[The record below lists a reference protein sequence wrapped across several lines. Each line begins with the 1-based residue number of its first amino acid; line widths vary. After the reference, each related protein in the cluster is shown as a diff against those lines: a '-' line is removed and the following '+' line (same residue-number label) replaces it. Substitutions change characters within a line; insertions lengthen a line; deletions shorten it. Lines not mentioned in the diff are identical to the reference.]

1 MSIPMNPGA
10 NLRGAVDLSGLSSRQ
25 PAPQAAGSRPAP
37 SGAAP
42 DTVRVPSLVLEGN
55 DQNFGQFIELSS
67 RVPVVVDLYS
77 VRSDVSVALSPVL
90 ERLVGQHDGH
100 LVIVRV
106 DIDANPQ
113 LVQGLQATTAP
124 TVVVLIGGQPMPLF
138 QGAVPEAQLA
148 DVLGRVIE
156 AAAQS
161 GVAGQ
166 VVVDGAADQPAPEP
180 ELPPLHQEAYDAIAR
195 RDYATAIAA
204 YTKQIAQQPNDR
216 EAVAGL
222 AQVSLLDRLD
232 GKTVDAMRSA
242 AAADATSVDA
252 ALDVADLDLSGGHV
266 TDAFDRLLA
275 LFPTLDPDDRDRVR
289 ERILQ
294 YFEIVGVTDPLVV
307 SARARL
313 AGLLY

>member
-1 MSIPMNPGA
+1 MSIPMNSGA
-10 NLRGAVDLSGLSSRQ
+10 NLRGAVDLSGLSSRP
-25 PAPQAAGSRPAP
+25 PAPARADGRAPVAPAGDA
-37 SGAAP
+37 
-42 DTVRVPSLVLEGN
+42 VRVPSLVLEGN

-77 VRSDVSVALSPVL
+77 AGSEASVALSPVL
-90 ERLVGQHDGH
+90 ERIVGTHGGR

-138 QGAVPEAQLA
+138 QGALPEAQLT
-148 DVLGRVIE
+148 DVLARVVE

-161 GVAGQ
+161 GVSGQ
-166 VVVDGAADQPAPEP
+166 VVVDGTPDQPAPEP
-180 ELPPLHQEAYDAIAR
+180 ELPPLHQEAFDAIGR

-204 YTKQIAQQPNDR
+204 YRKQILQQPNDR

-232 GKTVDAMRSA
+232 GQTVDALRSA

-252 ALDVADLDLSGGHV
+252 ALGVADLDLSGGHV
-266 TDAFDRLLA
+266 ADAFDRLLA
-275 LFPTLDPDDRDRVR
+275 LFPSLDTDGRDRVR
-289 ERILQ
+289 ERLLE
-294 YFEIVGVTDPLVV
+294 YFEIVGVTEPLVV
-307 SARARL
+307 AARARL

>member
-1 MSIPMNPGA
+1 MSIPMNSAA
-10 NLRGAVDLSGLSSRQ
+10 NLRGAVDLSGLSTRQ
-25 PAPQAAGSRPAP
+25 PAQPAAGGPSPA
-37 SGAAP
+37 G
-42 DTVRVPSLVLEGN
+42 DVIRVPSLVLEGT

-77 VRSDVSVALSPVL
+77 ARSEASVALSPVL
-90 ERLVGQHDGH
+90 ERIVSQHGGKLV
-100 LVIVRV
+100 VVKV
-106 DIDANPQ
+106 DVDANPQ

-138 QGAVPEAQLA
+138 QGALPEVQLT
-148 DVLGRVIE
+148 DVIARVIQ

-166 VVVDGAADQPAPEP
+166 VVVEGGAQEPSPEP
-180 ELPPLHQEAYDAIAR
+180 ELPPLHQEAYDAIGR
-195 RDYATAIAA
+195 RDYAAAIAA
-204 YTKQIAQQPNDR
+204 YRKQLAQQPNDR

-232 GKTVDAMRSA
+232 GKTVDSIRSA
-242 AAADATSVDA
+242 AAADPQSAEA

-266 TDAFDRLLA
+266 ADAFDRLLA
-275 LFPTLDPDDRDRVR
+275 LFPSLAGDERDTVRARLLD
-289 ERILQ
+289 
-294 YFEIVGVTDPLVV
+294 YFEIVGITDPLVV
-307 SARARL
+307 AARARL

>member
-1 MSIPMNPGA
+1 MSIPMNSGA
-10 NLRGAVDLSGLSSRQ
+10 NLRGAVDLSGLSTRQ
-25 PAPQAAGSRPAP
+25 PAQQAAPGRPA
-37 SGAAP
+37 STDGI
-42 DTVRVPSLVLEGN
+42 RVPSLVLEGD

-67 RVPVVVDLYS
+67 RVPVIIDLYS
-77 VRSDVSVALSPVL
+77 ARSEASVALSPVL
-90 ERLVGQHDGH
+90 ERIVGQHAGKV
-100 LVIVRV
+100 VIVRV
-106 DIDANPQ
+106 DVDSNPQ

-138 QGAVPEAQLA
+138 QGALPEAQLT
-148 DVLGRVIE
+148 DVVARVIE

-166 VVVDGAADQPAPEP
+166 VTVEGDASQPVPEP

-195 RDYATAIAA
+195 RDYPAAIAA
-204 YTKQIAQQPNDR
+204 YRKQIAQQPSDR

-232 GKTVDAMRSA
+232 GKTVDAIRSA
-242 AAADATSVDA
+242 AASDPESVDA

-266 TDAFDRLLA
+266 ADAFDRLLA
-275 LFPTLDPDDRDRVR
+275 LFPSLDGDGRNAVR
-289 ERILQ
+289 TRLLD
-294 YFEIVGVTDPLVV
+294 YFEIVGVADPLVV

>member
-1 MSIPMNPGA
+1 MSIPMNSGA
-10 NLRGAVDLSGLSSRQ
+10 NLRGAVDLSGLSTRQ
-25 PAPQAAGSRPAP
+25 PAQQAAPGRPA
-37 SGAAP
+37 SADAI
-42 DTVRVPSLVLEGN
+42 RVPSLVLEGD

-67 RVPVVVDLYS
+67 RVPVIIDLYS
-77 VRSDVSVALSPVL
+77 ARSEASVALSPVL
-90 ERLVGQHDGH
+90 ERIVGQHAGKV
-100 LVIVRV
+100 VIVRV
-106 DIDANPQ
+106 DVDSNPQ

-138 QGAVPEAQLA
+138 QGALPEAQLT
-148 DVLGRVIE
+148 DVVARVIE

-166 VVVDGAADQPAPEP
+166 VTVEGDASQPVPEP
-180 ELPPLHQEAYDAIAR
+180 ELPPLHQEAYDAIGR
-195 RDYATAIAA
+195 RDYPAAIAA
-204 YTKQIAQQPNDR
+204 YRKQIAQQPSDR

-232 GKTVDAMRSA
+232 GKTVDAIRSA
-242 AAADATSVDA
+242 AASDPESVDA

-266 TDAFDRLLA
+266 ADAFDRLLA
-275 LFPTLDPDDRDRVR
+275 LFPSLDGDGRDAVR
-289 ERILQ
+289 TRLLD
-294 YFEIVGVTDPLVV
+294 YFEIVGVADPLVV

>member
-1 MSIPMNPGA
+1 MSIPMNSGA
-10 NLRGAVDLSGLSSRQ
+10 NLRGAVDLSGLSTRQ
-25 PAPQAAGSRPAP
+25 PAPT
-37 SGAAP
+37 AP
-42 DTVRVPSLVLEGN
+42 DGRGAPAGAIRVPSLVLDGT

-67 RVPVVVDLYS
+67 RVPVLVDLYS
-77 VRSDVSVALSPVL
+77 VRSDASVALSPVL
-90 ERLVGQHDGH
+90 ERLVGQHGGR
-100 LVIVRV
+100 LVLVRV
-106 DIDANPQ
+106 DVDANPQ

-138 QGAVPEAQLA
+138 QGAVPEAQLST
-148 DVLGRVIE
+148 VLARVIE

-161 GVAGQ
+161 GVEGQ
-166 VVVDGAADQPAPEP
+166 VVVDGEAEPASEP
-180 ELPPLHQEAYDAIAR
+180 ELPPLHQEAYDAIGR
-195 RDYATAIAA
+195 RDYPAAIAA
-204 YTKQIAQQPNDR
+204 YRKQIAQHPNDR

-232 GKTVDAMRSA
+232 GKTVDAIRAA
-242 AAADATSVDA
+242 AAADAGSADA

-266 TDAFDRLLA
+266 ADAFDRLLT
-275 LFPTLDPDDRDRVR
+275 LFPSLDADGRDLVR
-289 ERILQ
+289 ARLLD